1 MKYYNKMN
9 SNKLMNNK
17 RDQPAAAAISASAM
31 GRALLLLHLAS
42 SSASAFTST
51 PPQQPMALAS
61 CSSALQYRTGNN
73 EDAAAPVGMQFF
85 NTINKSSTNRNTDR
99 HQEVNKWRDDS
110 RRSMILVQMTDS
122 VSVGTRTPAPTSQ
135 PTMEIQEMDEYIEY
149 LDRRYNRMHSKRQ
162 PSQHKHTLK
171 LLGLTS
177 LASDRLRQRLHVV
190 PSSKTNAVAS
200 SSSVGATTG
209 ILANR
214 PTSPTS
220 LVIVSSPAAAVALK
234 LKLITDKF
242 VTSLRPWLLVERS
255 SGFSIASLAMV
266 MLVQPLLRGIIFR
279 QG

>member
-1 MKYYNKMN
+1 
-9 SNKLMNNK
+9 MNNK
-17 RDQPAAAAISASAM
+17 RNQPPAAAAISASAM

-42 SSASAFTST
+42 SSASAFTSS
-51 PPQQPMALAS
+51 QQPMALAS
-61 CSSALQYRTGNN
+61 GSSALQYRTGNN

-85 NTINKSSTNRNTDR
+85 NTINKSSTNRNTER
-99 HQEVNKWRDDS
+99 QQEVNKWRDDS
-110 RRSMILVQMTDS
+110 RRSMILVQMTD
-122 VSVGTRTPAPTSQ
+122 SVGTRTPAPTSQ

-149 LDRRYNRMHSKRQ
+149 LDRRYNRMHSKRR

-190 PSSKTNAVAS
+190 PSSKTIAVAS
-200 SSSVGATTG
+200 SSSVGTTTG
-209 ILANR
+209 ILTNR

-220 LVIVSSPAAAVALK
+220 LAIISSPAAAATLK

>member
-1 MKYYNKMN
+1 
-9 SNKLMNNK
+9 
-17 RDQPAAAAISASAM
+17 
-31 GRALLLLHLAS
+31 
-42 SSASAFTST
+42 
-51 PPQQPMALAS
+51 
-61 CSSALQYRTGNN
+61 
-73 EDAAAPVGMQFF
+73 
-85 NTINKSSTNRNTDR
+85 
-99 HQEVNKWRDDS
+99 
-110 RRSMILVQMTDS
+110 
-122 VSVGTRTPAPTSQ
+122 
-135 PTMEIQEMDEYIEY
+135 
-149 LDRRYNRMHSKRQ
+149 MHSKRR

-190 PSSKTNAVAS
+190 PSSETNTVA

-220 LVIVSSPAAAVALK
+220 LVIVSSPAAALALK

>member
-1 MKYYNKMN
+1 MN
-9 SNKLMNNK
+9 SNKSMNNK
-17 RDQPAAAAISASAM
+17 RKAGAAAISASAM

-42 SSASAFTST
+42 SSASAFTSS
-51 PPQQPMALAS
+51 QQPMALAS
-61 CSSALQYRTGNN
+61 GSSALQYRTGNN

-85 NTINKSSTNRNTDR
+85 NTINKSSTNRNTER
-99 HQEVNKWRDDS
+99 QQEVNKWRDDS

-122 VSVGTRTPAPTSQ
+122 VGTRTPATTSQ

-190 PSSKTNAVAS
+190 PSSETTAVA

-220 LVIVSSPAAAVALK
+220 LAIVSSPAAAAALK

>member
-1 MKYYNKMN
+1 
-9 SNKLMNNK
+9 MNNK
-17 RDQPAAAAISASAM
+17 RNQPAAAALSACAM

-42 SSASAFTST
+42 SSASAFTSS

-61 CSSALQYRTGNN
+61 GSSALQYRTGNN

-85 NTINKSSTNRNTDR
+85 NIINKSSTNRNTDR

-122 VSVGTRTPAPTSQ
+122 DSVGTRTPAPTSQ

-190 PSSKTNAVAS
+190 PSSKTTAVA

>member
-1 MKYYNKMN
+1 MN

-17 RDQPAAAAISASAM
+17 RNQPAAAAISESAM

-42 SSASAFTST
+42 SSASAFTSS

-61 CSSALQYRTGNN
+61 GSSALQYRTGNN

-85 NTINKSSTNRNTDR
+85 NTINKSSTNRNTAR
-99 HQEVNKWRDDS
+99 QQEVNKWRDDS

-149 LDRRYNRMHSKRQ
+149 LDRRYNRMHSKRR

-190 PSSKTNAVAS
+190 PSSETNAVA

-214 PTSPTS
+214 PTS
-220 LVIVSSPAAAVALK
+220 LVIVSSPTAAVALK

>member
-1 MKYYNKMN
+1 M
-9 SNKLMNNK
+9 SNKRK
-17 RDQPAAAAISASAM
+17 AGAAAISASAM
-31 GRALLLLHLAS
+31 GQALLLLHLAS
-42 SSASAFTST
+42 SSASAFTSS

-61 CSSALQYRTGNN
+61 GSSALQYRTGNN

-85 NTINKSSTNRNTDR
+85 DTINKSSTNRNTER
-99 HQEVNKWRDDS
+99 QQEVNKWRDDS
-110 RRSMILVQMTDS
+110 RRSMILVQMTD
-122 VSVGTRTPAPTSQ
+122 SVGTRTPAPTSQ

-190 PSSKTNAVAS
+190 PSSKTTAVAS

-220 LVIVSSPAAAVALK
+220 LAIVSSPAAAAALK

>member
-1 MKYYNKMN
+1 
-9 SNKLMNNK
+9 MNNK
-17 RDQPAAAAISASAM
+17 RNEPAAAAISASAM

-42 SSASAFTST
+42 SSASAFTSS
-51 PPQQPMALAS
+51 QQPMALAS
-61 CSSALQYRTGNN
+61 GSSALQYRTGNN

-85 NTINKSSTNRNTDR
+85 NTINKSSTNRNTER
-99 HQEVNKWRDDS
+99 QQEVNKWRDDS

-190 PSSKTNAVAS
+190 PSSKTTAVAS

-220 LVIVSSPAAAVALK
+220 LAIISSPAAAVALK